1 MMPRDERGRFTGHD
15 AGPASGRPASGRP
28 AQPYEPGNTAAVKS
42 GARSPR
48 FVDPVAAEL
57 GRALLAARPDLEAY
71 PEAVAAWARAEAR
84 CLLYAEYHAQVGPL
98 DEDGNLRGGRHV
110 MLAERMA
117 QTMRERLGL
126 DPRAE
131 ADLHK
136 ARAEAIHATAD
147 LEAIRAR
154 GREVAQRRRA
164 ELLGD
169 RSGARQYRAALPA
182 APATDLAG
190 PYREDLEVGE
200 HGEHG

>member
-1 MMPRDERGRFTGHD
+1 MPRDKRGRFTERQG
-15 AGPASGRPASGRP
+15 AVPASGRPP
-28 AQPYEPGNTAAVKS
+28 EPYEPGNTAALKS

-48 FVDPVAAEL
+48 FINPVASEL

-98 DEDGNLRGGRHV
+98 DEDGNLRGGTH
-110 MLAERMA
+110 MHAAERTA

-126 DPRAE
+126 DPKAD
-131 ADLHK
+131 ADLAK

-164 ELLGD
+164 ELLGT
-169 RSGARQYRAALPA
+169 SAPVLPA
-182 APATDLAG
+182 APATDD
-190 PYREDLEVGE
+190 RDDLEVSE
-200 HGEHG
+200 HGEYR